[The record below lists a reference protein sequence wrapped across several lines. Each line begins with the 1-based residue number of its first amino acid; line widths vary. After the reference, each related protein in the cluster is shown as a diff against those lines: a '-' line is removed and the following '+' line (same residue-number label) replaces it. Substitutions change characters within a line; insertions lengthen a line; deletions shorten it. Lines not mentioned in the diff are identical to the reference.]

1 MINVDEMIRECNK
14 ELVEEYPFLLP
25 RNVWTDELDKDYDY
39 SYTLLD
45 CVPDG
50 WVDLFLQMCEDLKK
64 QLIEDN
70 FLKEFR
76 FSQIKEKWGKLQL
89 YNFGCSKKANRILDN
104 YTYISGFVCYKCGK
118 PAKLYDILHYTLP
131 YCKSCLKE
139 YTKNLK
145 TKYTK
150 KPKEYIHKVGT
161 SYKRYRISK
170 RYFANYTQEEKSD
183 TKDIWKRLYSYV

>member
-1 MINVDEMIRECNK
+1 MINVDEMIKEYNK

-70 FLKEFR
+70 FLENFR
-76 FSQIKEKWGKLQL
+76 FTQIKEKWGKLQL

-104 YTYISGFVCYKCGK
+104 YTYISQFVCYRCGK

-131 YCKSCLKE
+131 YCKDCLREQKKE
-139 YTKNLK
+139 VAKRSYN
-145 TKYTK
+145 K
-150 KPKEYIHKVGT
+150 KPIRKIGT
-161 SYKRYRISK
+161 SYKRYYISK
-170 RYFANYTQEEKSD
+170 RYFSDHTLKEKID
-183 TKDIWKRLYSYV
+183 TKDIWRRLYYYV